1 MESNRASSSAPEIAD
16 LVQQARVAREQ
27 ARQIESIPEERKLLF
42 VLRISGILIGVP
54 AFFVQAVIA
63 AETPFPLPLAPAHL
77 LGLVPHSEGA
87 LAVVDLARFLE
98 MGTTTVEA
106 GASRIV
112 VIRSGELEAGVLCEQ
127 ALGVHS
133 AGAEEIDRDCV
144 VHAGQ
149 LANYTTFECQLACG
163 RVASLDHTRLLQ
175 AMQLRA

>member
-1 MESNRASSSAPEIAD
+1 MESNRASSSAPEIAE
-16 LVQQARVAREQ
+16 LVQEARVAREQ
-27 ARQIESIPEERKLLF
+27 ARRIESLPEERKLLF
-42 VLRISGILIGVP
+42 VLRISGILVGLP
-54 AFFVQAVIA
+54 ALFVQAVIA
-63 AETPFPLPLAPAHL
+63 ADTPCPLPLAPAHL

-98 MGTTTVEA
+98 LGTTTVEA

-133 AGAEEIDRDCV
+133 AGVDEIDRDYV

-149 LANYTTFECQLACG
+149 LTTYTTFECQLACG